1 MSEATFFLFKALMDI
16 FTVGV
21 VFNFLFRLLKVDYY
35 NPIVQGIIRAVDFP
49 SQLLRS
55 IIRPI
60 WTVDLSSFV
69 VAIFIQAS
77 AFYLAVIAGS
87 IGYDPIKILIWS
99 LYSVILLSLKM
110 IWWILLGGIIIS
122 FVARSVFHPAVVLIR
137 QMSDKF
143 FNPFRVFLPP
153 MGGLDFSPIFAFL
166 LLNFLQIAFAQFALE
181 SGLPV
186 WLSVGF

>member
-55 IIRPI
+55 MIRPI
-60 WTVDLSSFV
+60 WTVDISSFV
-69 VAIFIQAS
+69 VAIFIQAG
-77 AFYLAVIAGS
+77 AFYLAVIVGS
-87 IGYDPIKILIWS
+87 IEYDPVKILIWS

-122 FVARSVFHPAVVLIR
+122 FVASNVFHPAVVLIR

>member
-1 MSEATFFLFKALMDI
+1 MSEATFFLFKTLMDI

-55 IIRPI
+55 IIRPV

-69 VAIFIQAS
+69 VAIFIQAG

-87 IGYDPIKILIWS
+87 IGYDPIKILVWS

>member
-1 MSEATFFLFKALMDI
+1 MDI
-16 FTVGV
+16 FTIGV

-69 VAIFIQAS
+69 VAIFIQAG

>member
-1 MSEATFFLFKALMDI
+1 MSEATFFLFKALIDI

-69 VAIFIQAS
+69 VAIFIQAG

-87 IGYDPIKILIWS
+87 IGYDPIKILVWS

>member
-55 IIRPI
+55 MIRPI

-69 VAIFIQAS
+69 VAIFIQAG

-87 IGYDPIKILIWS
+87 IEYDPIKILIWS

>member
-69 VAIFIQAS
+69 VAIFIQAG

-87 IGYDPIKILIWS
+87 IGYDPIKILVWS

>member
-16 FTVGV
+16 FTIGV

-69 VAIFIQAS
+69 VAIFIQAG

-87 IGYDPIKILIWS
+87 IGYDPIKILVWS

-166 LLNFLQIAFAQFALE
+166 LLNFLQIAFAQYALE

>member
-60 WTVDLSSFV
+60 WTVDLSSLV
-69 VAIFIQAS
+69 VAIFIQAG

-87 IGYDPIKILIWS
+87 IEYEPIKILVWS